1 MKIEYIIL
9 FIVWFLSLVSV
20 LGVGYA
26 LSGAQE
32 SLSGINVT
40 NGLTVFI
47 AISNVISGL
56 AAMGTLMVIVVARN
70 DWLKPKTNDVI
81 LDLKLAVQA
90 WGQSRVAL
98 NFAVFDGS
106 FGIKSAYADNTEAVA
121 LHLEELRCHID
132 NERELWTQTSLLIE
146 KYRFFFPSKNFQL
159 IEQLQKVR
167 ESLYIETMFFLHSV
181 ENRVESVFDLCVV
194 KRNKGEQYNSLQEV
208 LDRLGACLEPGN

>member
-159 IEQLQKVR
+159 IEQLQEVR

>member
-1 MKIEYIIL
+1 
-9 FIVWFLSLVSV
+9 
-20 LGVGYA
+20 
-26 LSGAQE
+26 
-32 SLSGINVT
+32 
-40 NGLTVFI
+40 
-47 AISNVISGL
+47 
-56 AAMGTLMVIVVARN
+56 
-70 DWLKPKTNDVI
+70 
-81 LDLKLAVQA
+81 
-90 WGQSRVAL
+90 
-98 NFAVFDGS
+98 

>member
-106 FGIKSAYADNTEAVA
+106 FGIKSADADNTEAVA

>member
-20 LGVGYA
+20 LGVGYV

>member
-90 WGQSRVAL
+90 WGQSRAAL

-159 IEQLQKVR
+159 IEQLQEVR

>member
-121 LHLEELRCHID
+121 
-132 NERELWTQTSLLIE
+132 
-146 KYRFFFPSKNFQL
+146 
-159 IEQLQKVR
+159 
-167 ESLYIETMFFLHSV
+167 
-181 ENRVESVFDLCVV
+181 
-194 KRNKGEQYNSLQEV
+194 
-208 LDRLGACLEPGN
+208 